1 LIPLSDM
8 VLFMSVLASLLL
20 LLTSP
25 FALPQDQ
32 TTYDSCRQDVKEFY
46 NAAPIST
53 LPTKERSGIIRVLLP
68 DLQSQATVGYDP
80 RDLTPERLASLL
92 RYTELAK
99 GRAGQRVAAVTYQ
112 PQEPFACGNH
122 GQCPGYL
129 VEIGPRG
136 VKSLVTEEGKG
147 SSVGDT
153 WGAAV
158 ISRKGSVYPDLLVL
172 STISPEVVVACYRW
186 QGNFYTADWD
196 CDVPCAQ
203 AFSPPKLPQP
213 SK

>member
-1 LIPLSDM
+1 
-8 VLFMSVLASLLL
+8 MSVLASLLL
-20 LLTSP
+20 LLTP
-25 FALPQDQ
+25 ALALSQDQ
-32 TTYDSCRQDVKEFY
+32 STYDSCRAMVKEFY

-68 DLQSQATVGYDP
+68 DLQKSPATVDHDP
-80 RDLTPERLASLL
+80 RNLTPERLASLL

-136 VKSLVTEEGKG
+136 VRSLVTEEEEGP
-147 SSVGDT
+147 SVGET

-172 STISPEVVVACYRW
+172 STNSPEVVVACYRW
-186 QGNFYTADWD
+186 QGNSYTADWD

-203 AFSPPKLPQP
+203 AFSP
-213 SK
+213 SKQQSIPHQ

>member
-1 LIPLSDM
+1 
-8 VLFMSVLASLLL
+8 VLLL
-20 LLTSP
+20 LSP
-25 FALPQDQ
+25 PLVLPQDQ
-32 TTYDSCRQDVKEFY
+32 TTYDSCRENEKEFY
-46 NAAPIST
+46 DAAPIST
-53 LPTKERSGIIRVLLP
+53 LPTKERSGIIEVLFP
-68 DLQSQATVGYDP
+68 DLQKSQATVGYDP

-99 GRAGQRVAAVTYQ
+99 GRAGERVAAVTYR
-112 PQEPFACGNH
+112 EPSGCGNH

-136 VKSLVTEEGKG
+136 VRSLVTDEGEG
-147 SSVGDT
+147 TSVGGT

-158 ISRKGSVYPDLLVL
+158 ILRKESVYPDILVL

-186 QGNFYTADWD
+186 EGNSYTADWD

-203 AFSPPKLPQP
+203 VLASPSQH
-213 SK
+213 